1 MARMEIKHNYINSY
15 CFIYKIIS
23 NMAKYIL
30 GGFPVKVIFLVLFL
44 SFLAVANAFAVYLW
58 MSVAIG

>member
-1 MARMEIKHNYINSY
+1 MP
-15 CFIYKIIS
+15 
-23 NMAKYIL
+23 KYIL
-30 GGFPVKVIFLVLFL
+30 GGFPVKLLFLVLFL

>member
-1 MARMEIKHNYINSY
+1 MPNYV
-15 CFIYKIIS
+15 
-23 NMAKYIL
+23 L
-30 GGFPVKVIFLVLFL
+30 GGSPVKLLFLVLFL